1 MVRDDWHF
9 LSHGRA
15 IVSLSTM
22 VNSGGTGVTAS
33 GGRNPAS
40 GGGKSV
46 AGASRP
52 GLRFEV
58 LGPLRVF
65 RGDVALPLGPVQRR
79 VVLAV
84 LLLQRNRPIG
94 RQQVIDAV
102 WGKAQPSHAVNLV
115 QRHVSG
121 LRMML
126 EPQRSARSSSDLLS
140 WTGSGYLFKVPPGA
154 LDLDVFE
161 SRLVAARAARAG
173 NDLAKA
179 AEELHAALQL
189 WRGPVCDGLSSPL
202 LDAQRER
209 LTERHIGA
217 LEERIDLDI
226 NLGNHHEVIGELR
239 HLIAEHPLRERLRGL
254 LMSALYR
261 SGRQADALAA
271 YQDARKHLR
280 EELGV
285 EPAVAL
291 QRLQR
296 QILSADPGLEP
307 ARPAK
312 SDSLEIE
319 VDQPRSAHWVP
330 AQLPHSLAGF
340 VGRQAEIEQLNA
352 LLPSKED
359 VPITT
364 VVITAIAGMA
374 GVGKTALAVHWGHQ
388 CRSHFPDGQLY
399 VNLRGFDPAG
409 TAMRPS
415 EAITHLLGA
424 LGVPPEEIPDG
435 LEDQAALYRSRTANR
450 RVLIVLDNARDAEQ
464 VRPLLP
470 GTAGSMVVVTSR
482 NDLTSLAA
490 VDGAITL
497 TVDLLSPAEA
507 RGLLSRRLGEHRVEQ
522 EPEAIEQIIASCG
535 RLPLALSIVAARAM
549 RTPRY
554 PLGAL
559 AAQLRQASGALDLLD
574 GGDRAANVRAVFS
587 WSYQQLSPTA
597 AGLLRVLGLHPGPDI
612 SAATMAS
619 MAGTDAADRE
629 AALVELLRAN
639 LVSEPIPD
647 RFVLHDLLRA
657 FAGELA
663 ERHDSADSR
672 IAAVRRMLDHYLQ
685 TALRADQLL
694 DTNRADNLGALPS
707 SGSLEQE
714 PLVDLSEALAWFN
727 AEWQALSAALRLA
740 ARLGFDD
747 HAWRLARSLAS
758 FLDRRGH
765 WRESADLQRIALAA
779 AVRIGDSSAQ
789 AVSHSSLAG
798 VCIRLGEYSDAQ
810 HHLLRC
816 LQLYRLVGDRAGQAE
831 VERSVTQLL
840 GRQGKYGEA
849 LPHAR
854 QATDLFS
861 ELGQRAG
868 EARAINAMGWFNI
881 QLGRLNEGLRLCQQ
895 ALNLQRL
902 INDRFG
908 QADTLDSLGH
918 AHHLLGEFDLA
929 EASFQQAAELY
940 REFGD
945 RYHEATVRAALGDSY
960 QAKGS
965 SAEARE
971 CWLAALRTLDE
982 LGHPSAERVR
992 AKLTGRLD
1000 ATED

>member
-1 MVRDDWHF
+1 MV
-9 LSHGRA
+9 S
-15 IVSLSTM
+15 S
-22 VNSGGTGVTAS
+22 
-33 GGRNPAS
+33 
-40 GGGKSV
+40 GGKSV
-46 AGASRP
+46 AASSRP
-52 GLRFEV
+52 ALRFEV
-58 LGPLRVF
+58 LGPLRVL
-65 RGDVALPLGPVQRR
+65 RGDSPLPLGPVQRR

-94 RQQVIDAV
+94 RQQMIDAV

-140 WTGSGYLFKVPPGA
+140 WTGSGYQFKAPPGS
-154 LDLDVFE
+154 LDLEVFE
-161 SRLVAARAARAG
+161 NRLATARTARAG
-173 NDLAKA
+173 GDLAKA
-179 AEELHAALQL
+179 ARELHAALQL
-189 WRGPVCDGLSSPL
+189 WRGPVCDGLSCPL
-202 LDAQRER
+202 LDTQRER
-209 LTERHIGA
+209 LTERHISA
-217 LEERIDLDI
+217 LEDRIDLDL
-226 NLGNHHEVIGELR
+226 NLGNHQEVVGELR
-239 HLIAEHPLRERLRGL
+239 SLIAEHPLRERLRGL

-296 QILSADPGLEP
+296 QILAADPGLEP
-307 ARPAK
+307 ARKRELVEIVPA
-312 SDSLEIE
+312 E
-319 VDQPRSAHWVP
+319 VSTAAPTPPARVP
-330 AQLPHSLAGF
+330 AQLPHGLAGF
-340 VGRQAEIEQLNA
+340 VGRDAEIEQLNA
-352 LLPSKED
+352 LLPNRDSQ
-359 VPITT
+359 PATT

-388 CRSHFPDGQLY
+388 CREHFPDGQLY
-399 VNLRGFDPAG
+399 INLRGFDPGGAP
-409 TAMRPS
+409 MQPD
-415 EAITHLLGA
+415 EAITHLLAA
-424 LGVPPEEIPDG
+424 LGVSPEELPDS

-490 VDGAITL
+490 VDGAFTL

-507 RGLLSRRLGEHRVEQ
+507 RGLLSRRLGERRVEQ
-522 EPEAIEQIIASCG
+522 EPEAIDQIIALCD

-549 RTPRY
+549 RMPRY
-554 PLGAL
+554 PLAAL
-559 AAQLRQASGALDLLD
+559 AAQLRQAPGALNALD
-574 GGDRAANVRAVFS
+574 GGDHAANVRAVFS
-587 WSYQQLSPTA
+587 WSYEQLSPPA
-597 AGLLRVLGLHPGPDI
+597 AQLFRVLGLHAGPDI
-612 SAATMAS
+612 SIATMAS
-619 MAGTDAADRE
+619 MAGMESGEREDALR
-629 AALVELLRAN
+629 ELLRAS
-639 LVSEPIPD
+639 LVSEPVPG
-647 RFVLHDLLRA
+647 RFAMHDLLRA

-663 ERHDSADSR
+663 GRLDSPDRR
-672 IAAVRRMLDHYLQ
+672 IAAIRRMLDYYLQ
-685 TALRADQLL
+685 TALLADQLL
-694 DTNRADNLGALPS
+694 ETNRADAPRMLTFAVQPDC
-707 SGSLEQE
+707 E
-714 PLVDLSEALAWFN
+714 PLADLSEALAWFS
-727 AEWQALSAALRLA
+727 AEWQPLSAALRLA

-765 WRESADLQRIALAA
+765 WRESAELQRIALAA
-779 AVRIGDSSAQ
+779 AVRIGDSGAQ
-789 AVSHSSLAG
+789 AVSHSSLAD

-831 VERSVTQLL
+831 VERSVTRLL

-881 QLGRLNEGLRLCQQ
+881 RLGRLTEGLRLCEQ

-902 INDRFG
+902 INDRFA

-918 AHHLLGEFDLA
+918 AHYLLGEHA
-929 EASFQQAAELY
+929 EAAECFGQAAELY
-940 REFGD
+940 QEFGD
-945 RYHEATVRAALGDSY
+945 RYHEAGARASLGDSY
-960 QAKGS
+960 QADG
-965 SAEARE
+965 ELELARE
-971 CWLAALRTLDE
+971 CWLAALHTLDD
-982 LGHPSAERVR
+982 LGHASAELVR
-992 AKLTGRLD
+992 AKLAGRLD
-1000 ATED
+1000 PAGS

>member
-1 MVRDDWHF
+1 MV
-9 LSHGRA
+9 S
-15 IVSLSTM
+15 
-22 VNSGGTGVTAS
+22 SGGKNIA
-33 GGRNPAS
+33 AY
-40 GGGKSV
+40 GGKDAAISGNPV
-46 AGASRP
+46 
-52 GLRFEV
+52 LRFEV
-58 LGPLRVF
+58 LGPLRVW
-65 RGDVALPLGPVQRR
+65 RGDLAVPLGPVQRR
-79 VVLAV
+79 IVLAV

-94 RQQVIDAV
+94 RQQLIDAV

-140 WTGSGYLFKVPPGA
+140 WTGTGYLFKAPAGS
-154 LDLDVFE
+154 LDLDLFE
-161 SRLVAARAARAG
+161 GRLAAGRAARAG
-173 NDLAKA
+173 GDLAKA
-179 AEELHAALQL
+179 ARDLHAALQL
-189 WRGPVCDGLSSPL
+189 WRGPVCDGLSGPL
-202 LDAQRER
+202 LDGQRER

-217 LEERIDLDI
+217 LEERIDLDL
-226 NLGNHHEVIGELR
+226 NLGNHQEVIAELR

-307 ARPAK
+307 ARPKPDA
-312 SDSLEIE
+312 LEAAAGR
-319 VDQPRSAHWVP
+319 PPPANWVP
-330 AQLPHSLAGF
+330 AQLPHGLAGF

-352 LLPSKED
+352 LLPNRAS
-359 VPITT
+359 VPTTT

-388 CRSHFPDGQLY
+388 CRQHFPDGQLY

-415 EAITHLLGA
+415 EAITHLLAA

-435 LEDQAALYRSRTANR
+435 LEDQAALYRSRAANR

-490 VDGAITL
+490 VDGAFTL

-507 RGLLSRRLGEHRVEQ
+507 RGLLSRRLGERRVEQ
-522 EPEAIEQIIASCG
+522 EPEAIEQIIASCD

-554 PLGAL
+554 PLAAL
-559 AAQLRQASGALDLLD
+559 AAQLRQAPGALDALD
-574 GGDRAANVRAVFS
+574 GGDHAANVRAVFS
-587 WSYQQLSPTA
+587 WSYHQLGPLA
-597 AGLLRVLGLHPGPDI
+597 ARLFRVLGLHAGPDI
-612 SAATMAS
+612 SAATLAS
-619 MAGTDAADRE
+619 MSGMQAADQE
-629 AALVELLRAN
+629 AALVELLRAS
-639 LVSEPIPD
+639 LVSEPILN
-647 RFVLHDLLRA
+647 RFSLHDLLRA

-663 ERHDSADSR
+663 ERHDSLDSR
-672 IAAVRRMLDHYLQ
+672 IAAIQRMLDHYLQ

-694 DTNRADNLGALPS
+694 DTNRADSVRLLPHT
-707 SGSLEQE
+707 GPPEQE
-714 PLVDLSEALAWFN
+714 QQLASLSEALDWFN
-727 AEWQALSAALRLA
+727 AEWQSLSAALRLA

-789 AVSHSSLAG
+789 AVSHSSLAD

-831 VERSVTQLL
+831 VERSVTRLL

-881 QLGRLNEGLRLCQQ
+881 QLGRLKDGLLLCQQ

-918 AHHLLGEFDLA
+918 AHHLLGDFD
-929 EASFQQAAELY
+929 EAAARYQQAAELY

-945 RYHEATVRAALGDSY
+945 RYHEASVRAALGDSY
-960 QAKGS
+960 QAAGS
-965 SAEARE
+965 PAEARE

-992 AKLTGRLD
+992 AKLAGRLD
-1000 ATED
+1000 LPDG

>member
-1 MVRDDWHF
+1 
-9 LSHGRA
+9 LSHEAA

-22 VNSGGTGVTAS
+22 VSS
-33 GGRNPAS
+33 
-40 GGGKSV
+40 GGKSV
-46 AGASRP
+46 AASGRP

-58 LGPLRVF
+58 LGPLRVV
-65 RGDVALPLGPVQRR
+65 RGDAALPLGPVQRR

-94 RQQVIDAV
+94 RQQLIDAV

-126 EPQRSARSSSDLLS
+126 EPQRSARSSSELLS
-140 WTGSGYLFKVPPGA
+140 WTGTGYLFRAPAGS
-154 LDLDVFE
+154 LDLEVFE
-161 SRLVAARAARAG
+161 NRLAAARAARAG
-173 NDLAKA
+173 GDLAKA
-179 AEELHAALQL
+179 ARELHTALQL
-189 WRGPVCDGLSSPL
+189 WRGQICDGLSCPL
-202 LDAQRER
+202 LDVQRER
-209 LTERHIGA
+209 LTERHISA
-217 LEERIDLDI
+217 LEDRIDLDL
-226 NLGNHHEVIGELR
+226 NLGTHQEVIAELR

-271 YQDARKHLR
+271 YQDARKLLR

-296 QILSADPGLEP
+296 QILAADPGLEP

-312 SDSLEIE
+312 RDVVELEPATPSL
-319 VDQPRSAHWVP
+319 PSPSRVP
-330 AQLPHSLAGF
+330 AQLPHGLAGF

-352 LLPSKED
+352 LLPD
-359 VPITT
+359 RDGAPGQT

-388 CRSHFPDGQLY
+388 CREHFPDGQLY

-409 TAMRPS
+409 AAMRPG
-415 EAITHLLGA
+415 EAIAHLLAA
-424 LGVPPEEIPDG
+424 LGVPPEELPDS
-435 LEDQAALYRSRTANR
+435 LEDQAALYRSRIANR
-450 RVLIVLDNARDAEQ
+450 RILIVLDNARDAEQ

-470 GTAGSMVVVTSR
+470 GTAGCMVVVTSR

-490 VDGAITL
+490 VDGAFTL

-507 RGLLSRRLGEHRVEQ
+507 RGLLSRRLGDRRVEQ
-522 EPEAIEQIIASCG
+522 EPEAIDQIIALCD

-554 PLGAL
+554 PLAAL
-559 AAQLRQASGALDLLD
+559 AAQLRQAPGALNVLD
-574 GGDRAANVRAVFS
+574 GGDHAANVRAVFS
-587 WSYQQLSPTA
+587 WSYEQLSSLA
-597 AGLLRVLGLHPGPDI
+597 ARLFRVLGLHAGPDI

-619 MAGTDAADRE
+619 MSGIETSERE
-629 AALVELLRAN
+629 AALRELLRAS
-639 LVSEPIPD
+639 LVSEPAPG
-647 RFVLHDLLRA
+647 RYAMHDLLRA
-657 FAGELA
+657 FAAEQA
-663 ERHDSADSR
+663 ERQDSPDSR
-672 IAAVRRMLDHYLQ
+672 IAAIRRMLDYYLQ

-694 DTNRADNLGALPS
+694 DVNRADALRMLPFAVQPDS
-707 SGSLEQE
+707 E
-714 PLVDLSEALAWFN
+714 PLAGLSEALAWFN
-727 AEWQALSAALRLA
+727 AEWQPLSAALRLA

-747 HAWRLARSLAS
+747 HAWRLARSLSS

-765 WRESADLQRIALAA
+765 WLESAELQRIALAA

-789 AVSHSSLAG
+789 AVSHSSLAD
-798 VCIRLGEYSDAQ
+798 VCIRLGDYSDAQ

-831 VERSVTQLL
+831 VERSVTRLL

-868 EARAINAMGWFNI
+868 EARAINEMGWYNI
-881 QLGRLNEGLRLCQQ
+881 QLGRLSEGLRLCQQ
-895 ALNLQRL
+895 SLNLQRL
-902 INDRFG
+902 LNDRFG

-918 AHHLLGEFDLA
+918 AHHLLGEFEQA
-929 EASFQQAAELY
+929 AGCYSQAAELY
-940 REFGD
+940 QEFGD
-945 RYHEATVRAALGDSY
+945 RFHEAGVQAALGDSY
-960 QAKGS
+960 AAGGAS
-965 SAEARE
+965 ELARE

-992 AKLTGRLD
+992 AKLAEPLEPVTPLVLEPAALD
-1000 ATED
+1000 PTDAGLD

>member
-1 MVRDDWHF
+1 
-9 LSHGRA
+9 
-15 IVSLSTM
+15 
-22 VNSGGTGVTAS
+22 
-33 GGRNPAS
+33 
-40 GGGKSV
+40 
-46 AGASRP
+46 
-52 GLRFEV
+52 
-58 LGPLRVF
+58 
-65 RGDVALPLGPVQRR
+65 
-79 VVLAV
+79 
-84 LLLQRNRPIG
+84 
-94 RQQVIDAV
+94 
-102 WGKAQPSHAVNLV
+102 
-115 QRHVSG
+115 
-121 LRMML
+121 MML
-126 EPQRSARSSSDLLS
+126 EPQRSARASSELLT
-140 WTGSGYLFKVPPGA
+140 WTGSGYLFKAPAGS
-154 LDLDVFE
+154 LDLDVFD
-161 SRLVAARAARAG
+161 SRLAAARAARAIG
-173 NDLAKA
+173 ELPKA
-179 AEELHAALQL
+179 ATELHAALTL

-209 LTERHIGA
+209 LTERHISA
-217 LEERIDLDI
+217 LEERIDLDL
-226 NLGNHHEVIGELR
+226 NLGNHQEVIAELR
-239 HLIAEHPLRERLRGL
+239 TLIAEHPLRERLRGL

-307 ARPAK
+307 VTAK
-312 SDSLEIE
+312 RDSLEIE
-319 VDQPRSAHWVP
+319 PAPAGSVSPVWVP
-330 AQLPHSLAGF
+330 AQLPHGLAGF
-340 VGRQAEIEQLNA
+340 VGRQAEIELLNT
-352 LLPSKED
+352 LLPD
-359 VPITT
+359 RDNGPATT

-388 CRSHFPDGQLY
+388 CREHFPDGQLY

-409 TAMRPS
+409 APMQPS
-415 EAITHLLGA
+415 EAITHLLAA
-424 LGVPPEEIPDG
+424 LRVAPEEIPDG

-490 VDGAITL
+490 VDGAFAL

-507 RGLLSRRLGEHRVEQ
+507 RGLLSRRLGERRVAQ
-522 EPEAIEQIIASCG
+522 EPEAVEQIIASCD

-554 PLGAL
+554 PLAAL
-559 AAQLRQASGALDLLD
+559 AAQLRQTPGALDALD
-574 GGDRAANVRAVFS
+574 GGDHAANVRAVFS
-587 WSYQQLSPTA
+587 WSYQQLSPLA
-597 AGLLRVLGLHPGPDI
+597 ARLFRTLGLHAGPDI
-612 SAATMAS
+612 SAVTMAS
-619 MAGTDAADRE
+619 MSGMEAADRE
-629 AALVELLRAN
+629 VALLELVRAS
-639 LVSEPIPD
+639 LVSEPTPG

-657 FAGELA
+657 FAAELA
-663 ERHDSADSR
+663 ARHDDQDSR
-672 IAAVRRMLDHYLQ
+672 VTAIRRMLDHYLQ

-694 DTNRADNLGALPS
+694 DANRAGGLRPLSAAADPS
-707 SGSLEQE
+707 QE
-714 PLVDLSEALAWFN
+714 PLADLSEALAWFG

-789 AVSHSSLAG
+789 AVSHSSLAN

-831 VERSVTQLL
+831 VERSVTHLL
-840 GRQGKYGEA
+840 GRQGKYGEG

-854 QATDLFS
+854 QASDLFS

-868 EARAINAMGWFNI
+868 EARATNSMGWFNI
-881 QLGRLNEGLRLCQQ
+881 QLGRLTEGLRLCQQ

-918 AHHLLGEFDLA
+918 AHHLLGEFEQA
-929 EASFQQAAELY
+929 AACHQQAAELY
-940 REFGD
+940 QEFGD
-945 RYHEATVRAALGDSY
+945 RYHEATAREALGDCY
-960 QAKGS
+960 QADGAS
-965 SAEARE
+965 EQARE
-971 CWLAALRTLDE
+971 CWLSALRTLDE
-982 LGHPSAERVR
+982 LGHPAAERIR
-992 AKLTGRLD
+992 AKLTDRLD
-1000 ATED
+1000 SAGG

>member
-1 MVRDDWHF
+1 M
-9 LSHGRA
+9 SHEPV

-22 VNSGGTGVTAS
+22 VSS
-33 GGRNPAS
+33 GGRGVVAS
-40 GGGKSV
+40 G
-46 AGASRP
+46 RP
-52 GLRFEV
+52 ALRFEV
-58 LGPLRVF
+58 LGPLRVL
-65 RGDVALPLGPVQRR
+65 RGDTALPLGPVQRR

-84 LLLQRNRPIG
+84 LLLQRNRSIG
-94 RQQVIDAV
+94 RQQVIDAI

-126 EPQRSARSSSDLLS
+126 EPDRSARSSSELLS
-140 WTGSGYLFKVPPGA
+140 WTGSGYLFKAPAGS
-154 LDLDVFE
+154 LDLEVFE
-161 SRLVAARAARAG
+161 SRLAVGRAARASG
-173 NDLAKA
+173 DLAKA
-179 AEELHAALQL
+179 ARELHAALQL
-189 WRGPVCDGLSSPL
+189 WRGPICDGLSCPL
-202 LDAQRER
+202 LDTQRER
-209 LTERHIGA
+209 LTERHISA
-217 LEERIDLDI
+217 LEDRIDLDL
-226 NLGNHHEVIGELR
+226 NLGNHQEVIPELR

-261 SGRQADALAA
+261 AGRQADALAA

-296 QILSADPGLEP
+296 QILAADPGLEP
-307 ARPAK
+307 ARPARREQVE
-312 SDSLEIE
+312 L
-319 VDQPRSAHWVP
+319 VSASGLPAPSRVP
-330 AQLPHSLAGF
+330 AQLPHGLAGF

-352 LLPSKED
+352 LLPNQESA
-359 VPITT
+359 PTTT

-388 CRSHFPDGQLY
+388 CRQHFPDGQLY

-409 TAMRPS
+409 AAMRPG
-415 EAITHLLGA
+415 EAITHLLAA
-424 LGVPPEEIPDG
+424 LGVPPEEMPDS

-450 RVLIVLDNARDAEQ
+450 RVLILLDNARDAEQ

-490 VDGAITL
+490 VDGAFTL
-497 TVDLLSPAEA
+497 TVDVLSPAEA
-507 RGLLSRRLGEHRVEQ
+507 RGLLSRRLGERRVEQ
-522 EPEAIEQIIASCG
+522 EPEAIEQIIALCD

-554 PLGAL
+554 PLAAL
-559 AAQLRQASGALDLLD
+559 AAQLRQRPGALNMLD
-574 GGDRAANVRAVFS
+574 GGDHAANVRAVFS
-587 WSYQQLSPTA
+587 WSYEQLSPSA
-597 AGLLRVLGLHPGPDI
+597 AQLFRLLGLHAGPDI
-612 SAATMAS
+612 SATTMAS
-619 MAGTDAADRE
+619 MSGIE
-629 AALVELLRAN
+629 AAERESALRELLRAS
-639 LVSEPIPD
+639 LVSEPSPG
-647 RFVLHDLLRA
+647 RFAVHDLLRA

-663 ERHDSADSR
+663 ERHDSPDSR
-672 IAAVRRMLDHYLQ
+672 IAAIRRMLDHYLQ

-694 DTNRADNLGALPS
+694 DVNRAASPRVPPFAVQPDA
-707 SGSLEQE
+707 E
-714 PLVDLSEALAWFN
+714 PLADLSEALAWFN
-727 AEWQALSAALRLA
+727 AEWQPLSAALRLA

-765 WRESADLQRIALAA
+765 WAESAELQRIALAA

-789 AVSHSSLAG
+789 AVSHSSLAD

-831 VERSVTQLL
+831 VERSVTRLL
-840 GRQGKYGEA
+840 GLQGKYGEA

-868 EARAINAMGWFNI
+868 EARAINAMGWYNI
-881 QLGRLNEGLRLCQQ
+881 QLGRLNEGVRLCEQ

-908 QADTLDSLGH
+908 QADTLYSLGH
-918 AHHLLGEFDLA
+918 AHRLLDEFD
-929 EASFQQAAELY
+929 QAAECFGQAADLY
-940 REFGD
+940 QEFGD
-945 RYHEATVRAALGDSY
+945 RYHEADVRDSLGDSY
-960 QAKGS
+960 A
-965 SAEARE
+965 ADANLAMARE
-971 CWLAALRTLDE
+971 CWQVALRTLDE
-982 LGHPSAERVR
+982 LGHPSAAKVR
-992 AKLTGRLD
+992 AKLAGRLD
-1000 ATED
+1000 PASG

>member
-1 MVRDDWHF
+1 MLSSEWHF
-9 LSHGRA
+9 LSHA
-15 IVSLSTM
+15 PVIISLSTM
-22 VNSGGTGVTAS
+22 VSTGAKSATAS
-33 GGRNPAS
+33 GRPA
-40 GGGKSV
+40 
-46 AGASRP
+46 
-52 GLRFEV
+52 LRFEV
-58 LGPLRVF
+58 LGPLRVW

-84 LLLQRNRPIG
+84 LLLQRNRQIG
-94 RQQVIDAV
+94 RQQVIEAV

-126 EPQRSARSSSDLLS
+126 EPDRSARSSSDLLS
-140 WTGSGYLFKVPPGA
+140 WTGSGYLFRAPSGS
-154 LDLDVFE
+154 LDLEVFE
-161 SRLVAARAARAG
+161 NRLAAARSARAAG
-173 NDLAKA
+173 ELTKA
-179 AEELHAALQL
+179 ARELHAALQL
-189 WRGPVCDGLSSPL
+189 WRGPVCDGLACPL
-202 LDAQRER
+202 LDTQRER

-217 LEERIDLDI
+217 LEERIDLDL
-226 NLGNHHEVIGELR
+226 NLGNHQEVVAELR

-271 YQDARKHLR
+271 YQDARNHLR

-296 QILSADPGLEP
+296 QILAADPGLEP
-307 ARPAK
+307 AKPLRR
-312 SDSLEIE
+312 DSLQIE
-319 VDQPRSAHWVP
+319 VGRPTLGSSSVP
-330 AQLPHSLAGF
+330 AQLPHGLAGF
-340 VGRQAEIEQLNA
+340 VGRQAEIEQLTA
-352 LLPSKED
+352 LLPNNQGT
-359 VPITT
+359 PATT

-374 GVGKTALAVHWGHQ
+374 GVGKTALAVHWGHL
-388 CRSHFPDGQLY
+388 CREHFPDGQLY

-409 TAMRPS
+409 AAMRAS
-415 EAITHLLGA
+415 EAITHLLAA
-424 LGVPPEEIPDG
+424 LGVPPEELPDG
-435 LEDQAALYRSRTANR
+435 LEDQAALYRSRTAHR

-490 VDGAITL
+490 VDGAFTL

-507 RGLLSRRLGEHRVEQ
+507 RGLLSRRLGERRVEQ
-522 EPEAIEQIIASCG
+522 EPEAIDQIIALCD

-554 PLGAL
+554 PLAAL
-559 AAQLRQASGALDLLD
+559 AAQLRQAPGALNALD
-574 GGDRAANVRAVFS
+574 GGDHAANVRAVFS
-587 WSYQQLSPTA
+587 WSYQQLSEPA
-597 AGLLRVLGLHPGPDI
+597 ARLFRVLGLHAGPDV
-612 SAATMAS
+612 SATTVAS
-619 MAGTDAADRE
+619 MAGMEATERE
-629 AALVELLRAN
+629 SALLELLRTN
-639 LVSEPIPD
+639 LVSEPVPG

-663 ERHDSADSR
+663 QRHDSPDGR
-672 IAAVRRMLDHYLQ
+672 IAAIRRMLDYYLQ

-694 DTNRADNLGALPS
+694 DTNRAD
-707 SGSLEQE
+707 SLRVPPLAVNPEAE
-714 PLVDLSEALAWFN
+714 PLSELAEALAWFN

-779 AVRIGDSSAQ
+779 AVRIGDSGAQ
-789 AVSHSSLAG
+789 AVSHSSLAD

-831 VERSVTQLL
+831 VERSVTRLL

-868 EARAINAMGWFNI
+868 EARAINAMGWYNI

-918 AHHLLGEFDLA
+918 AHHLLGEFELA
-929 EASFQQAAELY
+929 AGCYSQAAELY
-940 REFGD
+940 QEFGD
-945 RYHEATVRAALGDSY
+945 RYHEANARAALGDSY
-960 QAKGS
+960 AADGAS
-965 SAEARE
+965 GPARE
-971 CWLAALRTLDE
+971 CWLTALRTLDE
-982 LGHPSAERVR
+982 LGHPSADGVR

-1000 ATED
+1000 PAGG